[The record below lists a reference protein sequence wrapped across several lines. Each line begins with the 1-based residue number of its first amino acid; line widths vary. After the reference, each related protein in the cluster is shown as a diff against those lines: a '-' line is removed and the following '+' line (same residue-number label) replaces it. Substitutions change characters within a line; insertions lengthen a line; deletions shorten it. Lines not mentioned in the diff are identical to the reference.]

1 MTMIEEVVQTSPGA
15 ARLRRLGRVPRRR
28 MRIDGD
34 ALRNGRHTDGRLTVE
49 ISGLGSAAAG
59 VPESFGWR
67 ADRPMA
73 LVIVRSGI
81 DGDDVN
87 FLVGPAVAGQGRS
100 VGVGDGS
107 GIRYVAFC
115 YDAEPE
121 RAFAPD
127 RSGRRTTIGFRPTLP
142 SVSPNRGGSPA

>member
-1 MTMIEEVVQTSPGA
+1 MTMNQEIVRTNAGA
-15 ARLRRLGRVPRRR
+15 ARLRRLGRVARRR

-34 ALRNGRHTDGRLTVE
+34 ALRNGRHTDGQLTVE
-49 ISGLGSAAAG
+49 ISGLCSAAAG

-67 ADRPMA
+67 ADRPIA
-73 LVIVRSGI
+73 QVIVCSGI

-107 GIRYVAFC
+107 GIRYVAFR

-127 RSGRRTTIGFRPTLP
+127 RFGPRTTVGVRPRP
-142 SVSPNRGGSPA
+142 SSGSLNRGGSPA

>member
-1 MTMIEEVVQTSPGA
+1 MMMNQQIVQTSPGA
-15 ARLRRLGRVPRRR
+15 ARLRRIGRVARRR

-34 ALRNGRHTDGRLTVE
+34 ALRNGRHTDGQLTVE
-49 ISGLGSAAAG
+49 ISGLCSAAAG

-67 ADRPMA
+67 ANRPIA

-107 GIRYVAFC
+107 GILYVAFC

-127 RSGRRTTIGFRPTLP
+127 RPGLRTTIGVRPTLR
-142 SVSPNRGGSPA
+142 SDSLNRGGSPA

>member
-1 MTMIEEVVQTSPGA
+1 MTMKDEVVGTSPGA
-15 ARLRRLGRVPRRR
+15 ARLRRLGRARRR

-49 ISGLGSAAAG
+49 ISGLSSAAAG
-59 VPESFGWR
+59 VPESFNWR
-67 ADRPMA
+67 ANRPIA

-100 VGVGDGS
+100 AGVGDGS
-107 GIRYVAFC
+107 GILYVAFC

-127 RSGRRTTIGFRPTLP
+127 RSGRRTTIGVRPTLR
-142 SVSPNRGGSPA
+142 SGSLNRGGSPA

>member
-1 MTMIEEVVQTSPGA
+1 MTMNDEVVQTSPGA
-15 ARLRRLGRVPRRR
+15 ARLRRLGRVARRR

-34 ALRNGRHTDGRLTVE
+34 ALRNGRHSDGHLTVE

-59 VPESFGWR
+59 VPESFSWR
-67 ADRPMA
+67 ADRPIA

-87 FLVGPAVAGQGRS
+87 FLVGPAVAGQGS
-100 VGVGDGS
+100 SAGVGDGS
-107 GIRYVAFC
+107 GILYVAFC

-127 RSGRRTTIGFRPTLP
+127 RSGAPATIGVRPTLR
-142 SVSPNRGGSPA
+142 SGSLNRGGSPA

>member
-1 MTMIEEVVQTSPGA
+1 MMVNQEIVQTSPGA
-15 ARLRRLGRVPRRR
+15 ARLRRLGRVARRQ

-34 ALRNGRHTDGRLTVE
+34 ALRNGRHTDGQLTVE
-49 ISGLGSAAAG
+49 ISGLCSPAAG

-67 ADRPMA
+67 ADRPIA

-100 VGVGDGS
+100 AGVGDGS
-107 GIRYVAFC
+107 GIRYVAFR
-115 YDAEPE
+115 YDAELE
-121 RAFAPD
+121 RASAPVQ
-127 RSGRRTTIGFRPTLP
+127 SGLRTTTGVRPMP
-142 SVSPNRGGSPA
+142 RARGLIRADSLT